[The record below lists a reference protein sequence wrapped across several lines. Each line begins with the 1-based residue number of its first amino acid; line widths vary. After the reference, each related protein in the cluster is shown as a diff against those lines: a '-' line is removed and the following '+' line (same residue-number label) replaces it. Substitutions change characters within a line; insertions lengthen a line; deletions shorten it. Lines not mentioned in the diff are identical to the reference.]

1 MTALRAESGEAAP
14 RCNVRFE
21 HAIVFCVAFAITY
34 VINFRDGVFIWSLSQ
49 QEGGMWIDEAYRML
63 NGELIYRDFFDF
75 LAPGTALVNTLFL
88 WALGATTT
96 SVGLIVVTLGTL
108 IAVTAYAASAALLS
122 YPWRLVPTAI
132 FLGLTY
138 PVYSP
143 LNHKWPTILLCT
155 AGILVLLR
163 ARSRL
168 RCATSGIL
176 LAGATLCTQ
185 DFGVGAAIGMAAAL
199 WLLRR
204 REPGADPLWFVLG
217 YGATMALILT
227 GLGVAAG
234 FGKIWYDLFAFL
246 FEQYGASH
254 MLAVGF
260 GGEENLPIWLAPFG
274 LGMLGLGFTLVGIA
288 RRFWRSD
295 DPALVIIALAGSGLL
310 VIGGVAHPIEPLQ
323 VGTRAVPL
331 SILGVYTLQWIAKR
345 RIAQP
350 LPVLGVIALGAI
362 VVWHAV
368 AQPIGVQFTSP
379 RHLEEH
385 RAGKIWAI
393 RAQDELDW
401 LEANT
406 VEGQP
411 VFLFPDKAG
420 LYFLSRTRN
429 ATSYPI
435 MLDIGFNSD
444 AQVAEAIAQIGANCP
459 MVGVWHRARLASYAG
474 HRPDWFTLEPLW
486 QAIERDYDAVSE
498 FSNGATALR
507 RKPGAACRPSDEKPP
522 GQ

>member
-1 MTALRAESGEAAP
+1 MTTIRADSGQAAP
-14 RCNVRFE
+14 YGNVRFE

-63 NGELIYRDFFDF
+63 NGEFIYRDFFDF
-75 LAPGTALVNTLFL
+75 LAPGTVLVDTLFM
-88 WALGATTT
+88 WILGQTTT
-96 SVGLIVVTLGTL
+96 SVGLIVVTMGAL
-108 IAVTAYAASAALLS
+108 IAVTVFAASAELLS

-143 LNHKWPTILLCT
+143 LNHKWPTILFCT
-155 AGILVLLR
+155 AGMLVLLR

-176 LAGATLCTQ
+176 LACATLSTQ
-185 DFGVGAAIGMAAAL
+185 DFGVGATVGMCAAL

-204 REPGADPLWFVLG
+204 REPGADPLWFVLA
-217 YGATMALILT
+217 YGATMAATLAVF
-227 GLGVAAG
+227 GAAAG
-234 FGKIWYDLFAFL
+234 FDKVWYDLFAFL
-246 FEQYGASH
+246 FEQYGTSH
-254 MLAVGF
+254 MFAVGF

-274 LGMLGLGFTLVGIA
+274 VGMLGLGYALVGVA

-295 DPALVIIALAGSGLL
+295 DPALVITALSGAGLL
-310 VIGGVAHPIEPLQ
+310 LIGGLAHPIEPKQ

-331 SILGVYTLQWIAKR
+331 SILGVYVLELIVKR

-350 LPVLGVIALGAI
+350 LPLLGVIVFGGV

-368 AQPIGVQFTSP
+368 SQPIGAQFASP

-393 RAQDELDW
+393 RAQDELAW

-406 VEGQP
+406 VQGQP

-420 LYFLSRTRN
+420 FYFLSRTRN

-435 MLDIGFNSD
+435 LLDMAFNPES
-444 AQVAEAIAQIGANCP
+444 QVADAIRQIGANCP
-459 MVGVWHRARLASYAG
+459 MVGVWHRTRLASYAG
-474 HRPDWFTLEPLW
+474 PPEWFTLKPLW
-486 QAIERDYDAVSE
+486 EAIERDYDATAE
-498 FSNGATALR
+498 FPNGATALR
-507 RKPGAACRPSDEKPP
+507 RKPGAPCGRKPT
-522 GQ
+522 G